1 MIGSFMKSKNN
12 SINFSS
18 PLHPHFPKYLKSFIH
33 HKSINGLRLKF
44 FYIPTPTAFYQ
55 SNTIEILI
63 YGYIDLNIILFFLTS

>member
-1 MIGSFMKSKNN
+1 
-12 SINFSS
+12 
-18 PLHPHFPKYLKSFIH
+18 LHPHFPKYLKSFIH

>member
-1 MIGSFMKSKNN
+1 MKSKNN

-18 PLHPHFPKYLKSFIH
+18 PLHPHIPKYLKSFIH

-44 FYIPTPTAFYQ
+44 FYIPTPTVFYQ

-63 YGYIDLNIILFFLTS
+63 CGYIDLNI